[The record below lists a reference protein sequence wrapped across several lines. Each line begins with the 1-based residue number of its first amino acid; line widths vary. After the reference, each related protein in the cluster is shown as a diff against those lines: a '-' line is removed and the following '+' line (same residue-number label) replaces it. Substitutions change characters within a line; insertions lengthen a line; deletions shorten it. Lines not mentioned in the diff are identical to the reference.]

1 MRRFKKTLIAAA
13 IIAATVGAATAKAQ
27 VREANSKILDDYLPG
42 GYTPASRS
50 LYHARDYGYEYR
62 AYVRQVSQNNQS
74 VDAEIAKEHAH
85 GLAHNIALLEKHLV
99 SMRKHSAGDK
109 ETLASLDTIEKHV
122 KDASKAQ
129 AKLAEIAA
137 KPTVDIPTSTK
148 YNEDATKALDDAINE
163 HDALMKK
170 LAAKKKPAT
179 K

>member
-1 MRRFKKTLIAAA
+1 MKIVWIAAA
-13 IIAATVGAATAKAQ
+13 VMAAMGAGVAHAQ
-27 VREANSKILDDYLPG
+27 VRAANSKILDDYLPG

-74 VDAEIAKEHAH
+74 IDAEIAKEHAQ
-85 GLAHNIALLEKHLV
+85 GLGHNIALLEKHLA
-99 SMRKHSAGDK
+99 SMRKSAAGDK

-122 KDASKAQ
+122 KEASKAQ
-129 AKLAEIAA
+129 AKLAEIAG
-137 KPTVDIPTSTK
+137 KPTVDIPASTK
-148 YNEDATKALDDAINE
+148 YNEDATKALDEAINE

-170 LAAKKKPAT
+170 MAAKKKPTT